1 MTDPNRQTTPGI
13 HDELRIAYLTESH
26 PITLLENLPNP
37 VFPVKLTVRCPPTR
51 DGDVSHPTYSQPE
64 YPVDTSIPQ
73 APYIPQST
81 VYFDNPA
88 SRPPSDRQVWDVQ
101 DFIEIFSDQL
111 DSITDE
117 RGDDAIPTRVLS
129 ATFTEIPYHYVTT
142 DQETG
147 NPVAKP
153 DLYEDEAEF
162 TIIEFSP
169 DGGVSATRIRD
180 EIEGLA
186 GESVSPT
193 RLTRMVEVTAKPT
206 RRGRG
211 TQQNPGR
218 ARYYTTAW
226 AEKTGD
232 LSRTPAVYAVDGVS
246 GETRPL
252 SPVIQNLDEFVPQLA
267 RADDIVDAAKLT
279 GENRE
284 KTTFVADDI
293 IN

>member
-1 MTDPNRQTTPGI
+1 MSESDQQTTAGI

-37 VFPVKLTVRCPPTR
+37 VFPVKLTIRCPPTR
-51 DGDVSHPTYSQPE
+51 DGDSNHPTYSQPE
-64 YPVDTSIPQ
+64 YPVDTAVPQ
-73 APYIPQST
+73 APYIPQHT

-88 SRPPSDRQVWDVQ
+88 SRPPADKQVWGTQ
-101 DFIEIFSDQL
+101 EFIDTFSEQL
-111 DSITDE
+111 DALTDQRTE
-117 RGDDAIPTRVLS
+117 DAVPTRVLS
-129 ATFTEIPYHYVTT
+129 ATFVEIPYTYLTT

-153 DLYEDEAEF
+153 DLFEDEAEF
-162 TIIEFSP
+162 TIVEFSP

-193 RLTRMVEVTAKPT
+193 RLTRMVEATAKPT

-211 TQQNPGR
+211 TQQNPSR
-218 ARYYTTAW
+218 TRYYTESE

-232 LSRTPAVYAVDGVS
+232 LSRTPAIYAVDGVA

-252 SPVIQNLDEFVPQLA
+252 SPIVQSLGEFIPQLA
-267 RADDIVDAAKLT
+267 QTDEIMDSAKLT

-284 KTTFVADDI
+284 KTTFIAENI